1 MTILEA
7 IRGKPGTKA
16 AQAQAPEILRRLHSA
31 EAELAELETQHGNA
45 ALDAIVGEA
54 GASDRL
60 NTLNR
65 DLAKARDSVAT
76 LRAAHDAAVERDE
89 ATITAQRAAIRKTQM
104 AAVRKH
110 LEARDAAAVA
120 LSAAIE
126 EATKQY
132 HALLDRSAKAQAACP
147 VGMTWPISTVCETD
161 PIRKLVR
168 NELFRLSATAGN
180 RDGRAFPGAELPGSE
195 YEWQP
200 QKIVALADAIKQG
213 SEFAMNKLAGKAAE

>member
-16 AQAQAPEILRRLHSA
+16 AQAPEILRRLHAA

-89 ATITAQRAAIRKTQM
+89 ATIAAQRAAIRKTQM

-147 VGMTWPISTVCETD
+147 VGMTWPVSTACGTD
-161 PIRKLVR
+161 QIRGLVM
-168 NELFRLSATAGN
+168 NELYRASATAGN
-180 RDGRAFPGAELPGSE
+180 RDGRAFPGAEFPSRLFE
-195 YEWQP
+195 HQP
-200 QKIVALADAIKQG
+200 KAIPSLVDAIKQG
-213 SEFAMNKLAGKAAE
+213 GEFAITTLVSKAAD